1 MTRPDQRRSS
11 GSPLK
16 IDYYGLE
23 KLLECPGMTERVND
37 GKVRHSETIKAVT
50 AESIFGREV
59 RPDWLPLS
67 DASGVLVD
75 GLAIDDLAGEEYSRF
90 RSFLFDS
97 GYVPI
102 KCDLAE
108 HPREHVVY
116 GRSSLLSDP
125 SLAGTCSRKSVSMKS
140 LGNLGRFGNQL
151 WQYLFLR
158 MYGLRNGLTI
168 KVPEWEGDQIFG
180 FSDERLSDDDRHE
193 SMIFFGNDDDD
204 LELWEID
211 NAPYN
216 VDFKGYFQHVPSQWG
231 VHRQF
236 IRRLYGLK
244 PEWGGAI
251 EQLTLF
257 LKREGRTL
265 VTIHVRRGD
274 YRTYDHPLFRL
285 VSTDWYRALLD
296 EIWPSLV
303 RPLLHVSTDEPEM
316 IKPEFADYEQLDATF
331 FGRDFG
337 IPENVRDFV
346 LLQEAEHLVA
356 CNSSFSTM
364 AAVVGKPG
372 QKCYLA
378 DFRAQSFTQYDPWT
392 ESAFGARFVPDSRL
406 MGFEGYGIRG
416 ARKRGLMMRSMMAGQ
431 FEMQSELERLR
442 HRVRYLEGQ
451 TGRILSP
458 YLHRVWRAVR
468 CR

>member
-1 MTRPDQRRSS
+1 MTRHDEHYFS
-11 GSPLK
+11 GAAFE
-16 IDYYGLE
+16 IDYGRLG
-23 KLLECPGMTERVND
+23 KLLECSSTGEGTDEPVTYT
-37 GKVRHSETIKAVT
+37 ETIRPVT
-50 AESIFGREV
+50 AESILGKEV
-59 RPDWLPLS
+59 RSDWLPLTR
-67 DASGVLVD
+67 AHGILLD
-75 GLAIDDLAGEEYSRF
+75 GISPNDIGADEYSRF

-102 KCDLAE
+102 KRKLAD
-108 HPREHVVY
+108 HPRAHVVY
-116 GRSSLLSDP
+116 ARSDLLSNP
-125 SLAGTCSRKSVSMKS
+125 SLAGTSSRNNVSMKS
-140 LGNLGRFGNQL
+140 LGNLGRFGNRL

-158 MYGLRNGLTI
+158 MYGLRNGLAI

-180 FSDERLSDDDRHE
+180 FSDERLSDDDQHE

-216 VDFKGYFQHVPSQWG
+216 VDFKGYFQHVPPQWG

-244 PEWGGAI
+244 PKWGGAI

-265 VTIHVRRGD
+265 VTVHVRRGD

-285 VSTDWYRALLD
+285 VPTDWYRALLD
-296 EIWPSLV
+296 KIWPSLV

-364 AAVVGKPG
+364 AAVIGKPG

-378 DFRAQSFTQYDPWT
+378 DFRAQSFTPYDPWT
-392 ESAFGARFVPDSRL
+392 ESSFGARFVPDSRL

-431 FEMQSELERLR
+431 LEMQSELERLR

-451 TGRILSP
+451 TDRILSR